1 MSDALLGVRIT
12 EVFRQKTAATVQN
25 ASRLKLNDDPDSTPL
40 NHKRVV
46 WGSGWKAG
54 FCRLESTGVFVWG
67 RG

>member
-1 MSDALLGVRIT
+1 MKGAPKNVILVTVGLSDPTNPENVPTI
-12 EVFRQKTAATVQN
+12 
-25 ASRLKLNDDPDSTPL
+25 
-40 NHKRVV
+40 V